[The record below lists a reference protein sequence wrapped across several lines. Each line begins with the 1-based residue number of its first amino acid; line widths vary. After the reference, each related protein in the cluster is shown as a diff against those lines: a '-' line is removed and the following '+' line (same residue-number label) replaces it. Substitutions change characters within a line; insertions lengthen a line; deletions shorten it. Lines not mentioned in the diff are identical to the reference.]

1 MKDNQWWKYTD
12 CKPMDDRGELDLT
25 RQIEELKEEKD
36 NTLDLSLLID
46 QHKKEIWNYK
56 MKEAEWVKTNNQFE
70 GTKRIVEELSKQVQE
85 LRRDNK
91 YLAKQVQD
99 YREILKKAGL

>member
-1 MKDNQWWKYTD
+1 MK
-12 CKPMDDRGELDLT
+12 DDRGELDLT